1 MPNHPY
7 DSSANYTGQWQA
19 IEMLIF
25 QADRLVLSWDFV
37 EVKYILF
44 AELMV
49 RSGSEYKDSAA
60 I

>member
-1 MPNHPY
+1 
-7 DSSANYTGQWQA
+7 
-19 IEMLIF
+19 MLIF